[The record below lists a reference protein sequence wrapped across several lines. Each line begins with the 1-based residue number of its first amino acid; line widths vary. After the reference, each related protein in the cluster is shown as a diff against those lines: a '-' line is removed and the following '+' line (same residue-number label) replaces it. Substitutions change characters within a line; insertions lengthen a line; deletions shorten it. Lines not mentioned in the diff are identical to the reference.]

1 MMAFK
6 GTTKDMTATY
16 GRGIFQYELGKKVT
30 EEKSKTV
37 SAGLHCAEYA
47 LDCLKWYPLSKDS
60 RFFLVEAAGSID
72 EETSDSK
79 IACTE
84 MTLIRELTVK
94 ELAGYGMMYMVKY
107 PKREWHVG
115 SARLSLGE
123 IAEGCGERSIAIAR
137 GKNPQVRG
145 RTGSIC
151 GIVLEPE
158 NGNVTAARLFVAGR
172 DAKADI
178 WYTLDEDRELVEV
191 EA

>member
-30 EEKSKTV
+30 EEKSKTF
-37 SAGLHCAEYA
+37 STGLHCAEYA

-107 PKREWHVG
+107 PRREWHVG
-115 SARLSLGE
+115 SCGLSLGE
-123 IAEGCGERSIAIAR
+123 TAEGYGERSIAIAR
-137 GKNPQVRG
+137 GKDPRVRG
-145 RTGSIC
+145 KAGHIC
-151 GIVLEPE
+151 GLILEPE
-158 NGNVTAARLFVAGR
+158 EGVITAARLFVAGE
-172 DAKADI
+172 DAKADT
-178 WYTLDEDRELVEV
+178 WYTLNEERELVEV
-191 EA
+191 GE